1 MPIRINNIILDI
13 NEDISMVKE
22 KASKKSKISVKD
34 MKDFKILRESID
46 ARKKDALKFN
56 YTVEFNCHNEENKIK
71 RIRDKDVRLEKY
83 TSIKDTIYGC
93 KTLNHRP
100 IIIGMGPAGL
110 FAGLIL
116 AKNGYNPI
124 VIERGEDVDSRTSS
138 VNNFWEKG
146 SLNLNSNVQ
155 FGEGGAGTFSDGKLT
170 TRIKDSW
177 CDFILKEFVEK
188 GALEEI
194 AYTGKPHIG
203 TDVLKT
209 VVKNIRKEIIELGGE
224 VHFNSKLE
232 NLIIKDNK
240 LKAII
245 VNGEEIPCEAL
256 VLSIGHSAR
265 DTYEMLYKTG
275 VSVESKA
282 FAMGVRIEHSQT
294 LINERQYGKFADHP
308 RLKAADYRLVHNGK
322 DNRGTYSFCMCPGG
336 FVVAAASEEGMV
348 VTNGMSYHNRDG
360 KNANSALVVSVTPDD
375 FGSNNPLAG
384 MELQRHYEALAY
396 KLGGENYYAP
406 IQLADDFVKGNKT
419 IKLGS
424 IEPTYKPGYR
434 LEDLTKCLP
443 SVVCDGLTEGLY
455 NFDNKIKGFLGSGAV
470 LTGIETRTSAPIRIL
485 RNKEL
490 QSISTKGIYPTGEGA
505 GYAGG
510 IMSAA
515 VDGLKVGEKII
526 EEFKPFGM

>member
-1 MPIRINNIILDI
+1 MPIRINNITLDI

-22 KASKKSKISVKD
+22 KACKKSRIPVKD
-34 MKDFKILRESID
+34 MKDFKILRESVD
-46 ARKKDALKFN
+46 ARKKDVIKFN
-56 YTVEFNCHNEENKIK
+56 YTVEFSCSNEENIIK
-71 RIRDKDVRLEKY
+71 KTKDKDVKLEKC
-83 TSIKDTIYGC
+83 TVKKEIVHGDKL
-93 KTLNHRP
+93 LNHRP

-124 VIERGEDVDSRTSS
+124 IIERGEEVERRTLS
-138 VNNFWEKG
+138 VNNFWKKG
-146 SLNLNSNVQ
+146 NLNLNSNVQ

-188 GALEEI
+188 GAPEEI
-194 AYTGKPHIG
+194 AYSGKPHIG

-232 NLIIKDNK
+232 NIIIKDNK
-240 LKAII
+240 LKAVI
-245 VNGEEIPCEAL
+245 VNGEEIPCEVL

-265 DTYEMLYKTG
+265 DTYEMLLKTG
-275 VSVESKA
+275 VSIESKA

-322 DNRGTYSFCMCPGG
+322 DNRGIYSFCMCPGG
-336 FVVAAASEEGMV
+336 YVVAAASEEGRV
-348 VTNGMSYHNRDG
+348 VTNGMSYHDRAG
-360 KNANSALVVSVTPDD
+360 KNANSAIVVSVTPKD
-375 FGSNNPLAG
+375 FASDNPLAG
-384 MELQRHYEALAY
+384 MELQRHYEGLAY

-406 IQLADDFVKGNKT
+406 IQLAEDFLKGKKTVKLRN
-419 IKLGS
+419 
-424 IEPTYKPGYR
+424 IEPTYKPGYT

-443 SVVCDGLTEGLY
+443 SIVVDGLMEGLC
-455 NFDNKIKGFLGSGAV
+455 NFDNKIKGFVSSGAV

-490 QSISTKGIYPTGEGA
+490 QSVSTKGIYPTGEGA

-515 VDGLKVGEKII
+515 VDGLRVGEKII
-526 EEFKPFGM
+526 EEFKPLGL